1 MIVAVLTYKAP
12 IETVD
17 LHRQAHIDWLRERY
31 ADGTMLASGRQTPPT
46 GGVLLLRGTRATA
59 EALLAQDPFAVHDIA
74 DYALFEFT
82 PTMTA
87 PGLEA
92 LAG

>member
-12 IETVD
+12 LDTVD
-17 LHRQAHIDWLRERY
+17 AYRAAHIDWLRERY
-31 ADGTMLASGRQTPPT
+31 ADGSMLASGRQTPPQ
-46 GGVLLLRGTRATA
+46 GGVLLMRGSRAAA
-59 EALLAQDPFAVHDIA
+59 EALLAGDPFAVHGVA
-74 DYALFEFT
+74 DYVLYEFV

>member
-1 MIVAVLTYKAP
+1 MIVAILSYKAP
-12 IETVD
+12 LEAVD
-17 LHRQAHIDWLRERY
+17 LHRPAHIEWLRERY
-31 ADGTMLASGRQTPPT
+31 ADGSMLASGRQTPPA
-46 GGVLLLRGTRATA
+46 GGVLLMRGTRAAA
-59 EALLAQDPFAVHDIA
+59 EALLAEDPFAVHDVA
-74 DYALFEFT
+74 DYALYEFA